1 MTPIND
7 ISNQNINNAGA
18 ELAGGGEVKPFVP
31 DELWDERMRMMSAMP
46 IEAVDA
52 WTKAAKQ
59 VIELKVQLA
68 ARDALI
74 ERLAEAGKRLGK
86 LALILDSLP
95 ANRYVDNFDAIVAE
109 WQANPPKN
117 YRDRDNA

>member
-1 MTPIND
+1 MSND

-18 ELAGGGEVKPFVP
+18 ELAGGAEVKPFVP

-74 ERLAEAGKRLGK
+74 ARLVEAGEMLSEMVGEGDAGVRLVSEYED
-86 LALILDSLP
+86 ALFAWNKVS
-95 ANRYVDNFDAIVAE
+95 NEY
-109 WQANPPKN
+109 QAMKGGE
-117 YRDRDNA
+117 R